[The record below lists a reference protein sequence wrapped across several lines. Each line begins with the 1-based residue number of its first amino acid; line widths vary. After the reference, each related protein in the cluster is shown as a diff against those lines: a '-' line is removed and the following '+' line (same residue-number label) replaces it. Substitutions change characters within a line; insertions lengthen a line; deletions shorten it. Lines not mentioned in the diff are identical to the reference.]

1 MPISTISGINM
12 TMHSE
17 LGEPT
22 MSQTL
27 TDALLDCSDLPT
39 YLIYVCVHARSSL
52 GTTVSSA
59 QTAQCQAQE
68 GDVEG
73 EEGSKHWQLTAL
85 LFEELFHEA
94 QGSQPWRTQII
105 LQMTGIMLNRRLVL
119 PAATGSP
126 LTCHWRCCSL
136 WLFFCLCWWL

>member
-1 MPISTISGINM
+1 MPISTISGINV

-27 TDALLDCSDLPT
+27 TDALPYCSDFPT

-52 GTTVSSA
+52 GTTVSSP

-68 GDVEG
+68 GDVQG
-73 EEGSKHWQLTAL
+73 EEGSKHRQLTAL
-85 LFEELFHEA
+85 LFEELFPEA

-105 LQMTGIMLNRRLVL
+105 LQMTGIMLNRRLVP

-136 WLFFCLCWWL
+136 